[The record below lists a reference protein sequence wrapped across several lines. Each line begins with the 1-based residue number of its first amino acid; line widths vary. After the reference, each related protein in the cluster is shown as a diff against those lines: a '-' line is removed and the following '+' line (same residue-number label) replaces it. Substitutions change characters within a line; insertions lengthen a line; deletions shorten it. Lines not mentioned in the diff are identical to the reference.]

1 WLAVIAVV
9 GILYGA
15 LTALAQSDVKR
26 LVAYSSVSHMGFV
39 ALGMFSLTSIGL
51 DGAVMQMINH
61 GLTTGALFA
70 CVGVLYERCHTGEMD
85 QMSGLWDRMPLFA
98 FFFILSSLGSAA
110 VPGLNGFVGEF
121 PTLLGMFARDK
132 TATVLASIGMILGAY
147 YLLWMLRRV

>member
-1 WLAVIAVV
+1 GSILLAGVLLKVGGYGLLRFNLAMTPYGAHYLLPWLAVIAVV

-26 LVAYSSVSHMGFV
+26 LGAYSSVSHMGFV

-70 CVGVLYERCHTGEMD
+70 CVGVLYERYHTREMD

-98 FFFILSSLGSAA
+98 FFFILSSLGSA
-110 VPGLNGFVGEF
+110 
-121 PTLLGMFARDK
+121 
-132 TATVLASIGMILGAY
+132 
-147 YLLWMLRRV
+147 